1 MRENSLKA
9 KLKEVHVGV
18 GIFVNAAHAS
28 FVEAAGL
35 AGLDFCVV
43 DMEHGTVD
51 PLVAENLCR
60 AAQVVGM
67 TPIVRVRKNDGPQL
81 QRALDIGSGGVQVPQ
96 IETAEDAAAVVQGAK
111 YAPQGSRG
119 LSFYTR
125 AAEYGLAG
133 NDRMTLRT
141 LNEEQLVI
149 VQVEGIRGI
158 ENLDQI
164 VAVPGIDVI
173 FIGPNDL
180 SQSLG
185 IPGDIEAPTVM
196 HMMEKASATIRDS
209 GKFAGTY
216 ANDTRMGRRW
226 AEVGVQY
233 IAVSQ
238 DLHTFLEACRTIV
251 LEMPHNHP

>member
-9 KLKEVHVGV
+9 KLREGRVGV
-18 GIFVNAAHAS
+18 GIFANSAHAS
-28 FVEAAGL
+28 FIEAAGL
-35 AGLDFCVV
+35 AGLDFCVI
-43 DMEHGTVD
+43 DMEHGSVS
-51 PLVAENLCR
+51 PLVAEDLCR

-67 TPIVRVRKNDGPQL
+67 TPVVRVRKNDGPLL

-96 IETAEDAAAVVQGAK
+96 VETAEDAAAVVHGAK
-111 YAPQGSRG
+111 YAPQGARG

-133 NDRMTLRT
+133 NDPETLRT

-149 VQVEGIRGI
+149 VQVEGVRGI
-158 ENLDQI
+158 ENLDRI
-164 VAVPGIDVI
+164 AAVPGIDVI

-185 IPGDIEAPTVM
+185 IPGQIESPQVLKL
-196 HMMEKASATIRDS
+196 MEVAS
-209 GKFAGTY
+209 GKIRGASKFVGTY

-233 IAVSQ
+233 IAISQ

-251 LEMPHNHP
+251 REMQAV